1 MRKTVWTITIAAVV
15 GTGSMFLTGTVH
27 ADQIQDIKDER
38 ASIKEDLSDAE
49 SKIADVLIDLEELD
63 EEIER
68 AESALKENHAKMEE
82 TEADIETKEAE
93 VEELEHE
100 IAELEDE
107 IAKRHEI
114 LKNRVSSYQKT
125 GGDISYLEVIF
136 GAESFGDF
144 ISRISAITKITNS
157 DAKMIEQQEK
167 DKAKVVQKREK
178 VAAKLADLEDVKT
191 ELEGMQSIILEQKEA
206 NEERKDELKK
216 KEKKLRSMKKDLEI
230 KDNELASLEA
240 EVKRSMEKAATTAVP
255 QLNVSGSGDISVA
268 INAGKQFIG
277 NSVYLFGAKDPA
289 NGRFD
294 CSGFVSWA
302 YGQAG
307 YSLPR
312 STAGL
317 AGVGTSVS
325 KGNLQPGDLVFFN
338 TNKTNGHVG
347 IYLGGGKFIGSQSS
361 SGVDIADMN
370 NSYWKSRYNM
380 AKRIN

>member
-1 MRKTVWTITIAAVV
+1 
-15 GTGSMFLTGTVH
+15 
-27 ADQIQDIKDER
+27 
-38 ASIKEDLSDAE
+38 SIKEDLSDAE

-206 NEERKDELKK
+206 NEERKDEL
-216 KEKKLRSMKKDLEI
+216 
-230 KDNELASLEA
+230 
-240 EVKRSMEKAATTAVP
+240 
-255 QLNVSGSGDISVA
+255 
-268 INAGKQFIG
+268 
-277 NSVYLFGAKDPA
+277 
-289 NGRFD
+289 
-294 CSGFVSWA
+294 
-302 YGQAG
+302 
-307 YSLPR
+307 
-312 STAGL
+312 
-317 AGVGTSVS
+317 
-325 KGNLQPGDLVFFN
+325 
-338 TNKTNGHVG
+338 
-347 IYLGGGKFIGSQSS
+347 
-361 SGVDIADMN
+361 
-370 NSYWKSRYNM
+370 
-380 AKRIN
+380 